1 MSSPII
7 FKDRT
12 EAGKKLAEVLKEFE
26 NSEAVVLALPRGG
39 VIVAK
44 EISDTLHLPLDII
57 VTRKIGA
64 PGNDEYAIGAI
75 DLDGNGVWNEAER
88 AYTDKAWLEN
98 KVRAEKQEAER
109 RWETYRKGRGVL
121 DLKDK
126 TVIIADDGIATGLTM
141 RAAVGYAK
149 NHGAAKIII
158 VAPVASADT
167 TRTLEETAD
176 DVRILETPI
185 FFSAVGEW
193 YESFP
198 QIPDHE
204 VIELLSPKTVFGESN
219 IDVA

>member
-44 EISDTLHLPLDII
+44 EISDALHLPLDII

-88 AYTDKAWLEN
+88 AYADKTWLEN

-109 RWETYRKGRGVL
+109 RRETYRKGRGAL

-198 QIPDHE
+198 QISDHE
-204 VIELLSPKTVFGESN
+204 VMEVLLPEDGLQRK
-219 IDVA
+219 